1 MAGTVAEVDQLVDD
15 RLEPEPLGQGG
26 GQQQPGVG
34 DRVVVVERDGE
45 SRSGLWEDGIE
56 KVPS

>member
-1 MAGTVAEVDQLVDD
+1 MAGTVAEVDQLVDE

-34 DRVVVVERDGE
+34 DRVVVIDRDDDPM
-45 SRSGLWEDGIE
+45 GLWEDGIE